1 MLDYRLLEPEKE
13 EEVVKDANSGTV
25 PALSEYVLR
34 DFKVL
39 LPGILFEEDVGE
51 HFETE

>member
-1 MLDYRLLEPEKE
+1 MEYKLLEPEKE
-13 EEVVKDANSGTV
+13 EEVVRDANSGTV
-25 PALSEYVLR
+25 PALSDYVLR

-39 LPGILFEEDVGE
+39 LPGILFEEDVSE